1 MTDARS
7 REGHDRHPVPAG
19 RSGGGRVKTGAEI
32 REGHDRSW
40 KTADRP
46 KVIEDADRRRHR
58 EALEAAVL
66 ALEGRTVAE
75 VATALRLPRS
85 TAWRRIRAG
94 KAFYAAAT
102 RSRRSR
108 AGSSR

>member
-7 REGHDRHPVPAG
+7 RDGHDRHPVPAG
-19 RSGGGRVKTGAEI
+19 QRGGGRVMTGAEI

-40 KTADRP
+40 KTGPGRQ
-46 KVIEDADRRRHR
+46 VIEDADRRRHR

-75 VATALRLPRS
+75 VATALRLTRS

-94 KAFYAAAT
+94 KSFYAAAA
-102 RSRRSR
+102 RSR